1 MKPYNDF
8 IELGRTTCYFIDMEE
23 YLILTGV
30 IIGYDNLRNLVTILY
45 KIPGSENQYEII
57 YRQRPYIWFILEECL
72 IWLNKYLEEQ
82 AMPKLYV
89 MNLSDQLDGV
99 NDTLETTDKIGDTY
113 TIYLNGLR
121 QNREDY
127 TIDDDNKQ
135 IKLLI
140 EPIPNQNDIF
150 TIEYW
155 KKN

>member
-1 MKPYNDF
+1 MKLYNDF
-8 IELGRTTCYFIDMEE
+8 IELGRTTCYFVDMEE
-23 YLILTGV
+23 YRILTGV
-30 IIGYDNLRNLVTILY
+30 INGYDNLRNLVTILY

-72 IWLNKYLEEQ
+72 IWINKYLEEN

-99 NDTLETTDKIGDTY
+99 KNTLETTDTIGDTY

-135 IKLLI
+135 IKLLF
-140 EPIPNQNDIF
+140 EPLPNQNDIL